1 MKYANA
7 VNVKQYKKLPKSERE
22 DFGFWYRLPK
32 LYEWGGE
39 RFEDYW
45 KQNYPIQF
53 RLREGIE
60 NLLISISVFKDKL
73 IENTWTRI
81 FPKNAW
87 ARKVIPH
94 TYSDKPELIQDFLF
108 ACIIDF
114 VENEPIEYTDWE
126 SSKEHKQTWK
136 TINNL
141 YKFAKYTLPARKKR
155 INELMSESYGEESLT
170 KFAGKPENPT
180 IMELIALEKQ
190 TEKEMQQNLLEIVKI
205 RQFLW
210 T

>member
-7 VNVKQYKKLPKSERE
+7 VNVKEYKELPKSERE

-53 RLREGIE
+53 RIRESIE

-87 ARKVIPH
+87 ARKVVPN
-94 TYSDKPELIQDFLF
+94 TWCDKPELIQDFLF
-108 ACIIDF
+108 ASIIDF
-114 VENEPIEYTDWE
+114 VENEPIDMTDWQSDKKRAE
-126 SSKEHKQTWK
+126 IYRNIE
-136 TINNL
+136 NL
-141 YKFAKYTLPARKKR
+141 YKFAKYTLPARRKR
-155 INELMSESYGEESLT
+155 LDEMMSELYDEESLMEFVD
-170 KFAGKPENPT
+170 KSDNPNYEEMST
-180 IMELIALEKQ
+180 LEKQ
-190 TEKEMQQNLLEIVKI
+190 TETEIQRNLLEIVKI
-205 RQFLW
+205 REYLW

>member
-1 MKYANA
+1 MKSANV
-7 VNVKQYKKLPKSERE
+7 VNVKQYKELPKSERE
-22 DFGFWYRLPK
+22 VFGFWYRLPK

-53 RLREGIE
+53 IIREGIE

-73 IENTWTRI
+73 IENTWTKI

-87 ARKVIPH
+87 ARKIVPH

-108 ACIIDF
+108 ASIIDF
-114 VENEPIEYTDWE
+114 VENEPIDMTDWQSDKKRAE
-126 SSKEHKQTWK
+126 VYRNIE
-136 TINNL
+136 NV
-141 YKFAKYTLPARKKR
+141 YKFAKYTLPARRKR
-155 INELMSESYGEESLT
+155 LDELMTELYDEKSLMEFVDKSDDPRFEEMS
-170 KFAGKPENPT
+170 
-180 IMELIALEKQ
+180 ALEKQ
-190 TEKEMQQNLLEIVKI
+190 TESEIQRNLLEIIKI
-205 RQFLW
+205 RQHLW

>member
-1 MKYANA
+1 MKNVNA
-7 VNVKQYKKLPKSERE
+7 INVKQYKELPKSERE
-22 DFGFWYRLPK
+22 VFGFWYRLPK

-53 RLREGIE
+53 RIRDGVE

-73 IENTWTRI
+73 IENTWTKI

-87 ARKVIPH
+87 ARKIIPH

-108 ACIIDF
+108 ASIIDF
-114 VENEPIEYTDWE
+114 VDNEPTEYTDWE
-126 SSKEHKQTWK
+126 SSNEHKQTWK

-141 YKFAKYTLPARKKR
+141 YKFAKYTLPARR
-155 INELMSESYGEESLT
+155 NRLNEMMSELYDEKSLMEFVDKSDDPRYEEMS
-170 KFAGKPENPT
+170 
-180 IMELIALEKQ
+180 ALEKQ
-190 TEKEMQQNLLEIVKI
+190 TETEIQQNLDRKSVVWERV
-205 RQFLW
+205 
-210 T
+210 

>member
-1 MKYANA
+1 MKSAKA
-7 VNVKQYKKLPKSERE
+7 VNVKEYKKLPKSERE
-22 DFGFWYRLPK
+22 DFGFWYRTPE
-32 LYEWGGE
+32 LYELGGE

-45 KQNYPIQF
+45 KKHYPIQF

-87 ARKVIPH
+87 ARKVVPY

-108 ACIIDF
+108 ASIIDF
-114 VENEPIEYTDWE
+114 VENEPIDMTDWQSDKKRAE
-126 SSKEHKQTWK
+126 IYRSIE
-136 TINNL
+136 NL
-141 YKFAKYTLPARKKR
+141 YKFAKYTLPARRKR
-155 INELMSESYGEESLT
+155 LDELMSELYDEESLM
-170 KFAGKPENPT
+170 KFVDKSDDPKYE
-180 IMELIALEKQ
+180 ELSALEKQ
-190 TEKEMQQNLLEIVKI
+190 NEKEIQQNLLEIVKI
-205 RQFLW
+205 RQHLW

>member
-1 MKYANA
+1 MKTAN
-7 VNVKQYKKLPKSERE
+7 VTNVTQYKELPKSERE
-22 DFGFWYRLPK
+22 AFGFWYRLPK

-45 KQNYPIQF
+45 KSNYPIQF
-53 RLREGIE
+53 RIREGIE
-60 NLLISISVFKDKL
+60 NLLISISVYKDKL

-87 ARKVIPH
+87 ARKIIPH

-114 VENEPIEYTDWE
+114 VENEPTEYTDWE
-126 SSKEHKQTWK
+126 SSKEHKQTWE
-136 TINNL
+136 TINKL
-141 YKFAKYTLPARKKR
+141 YKFAKHTLPARR
-155 INELMSESYGEESLT
+155 NRLNEMLSELYDEKSLMEFVDKSDDSRYEEMS
-170 KFAGKPENPT
+170 
-180 IMELIALEKQ
+180 ALEKQ
-190 TEKEMQQNLLEIVKI
+190 TETEIQQNLLEIVKI
-205 RQFLW
+205 RQYLW

>member
-7 VNVKQYKKLPKSERE
+7 VNVKEYKELPKSQRE

-39 RFEDYW
+39 KFEDYW

-53 RLREGIE
+53 RIREGIE
-60 NLLISISVFKDKL
+60 NLLISISVLKDKL
-73 IENTWTRI
+73 IENTWTKI

-87 ARKVIPH
+87 ARKIIPH

-108 ACIIDF
+108 ASIIDF
-114 VENEPIEYTDWE
+114 VENEPIYMTDWQSDKKRAE
-126 SSKEHKQTWK
+126 IYRNIE
-136 TINNL
+136 NL

-155 INELMSESYGEESLT
+155 INEMLSELYDEESL
-170 KFAGKPENPT
+170 
-180 IMELIALEKQ
+180 MEFVDKSDDLKYEELSTLEKQ
-190 TEKEMQQNLLEIVKI
+190 TESEVQQNLLQIVKI
-205 RQFLW
+205 REYLW

>member
-1 MKYANA
+1 MKTVNA
-7 VNVKQYKKLPKSERE
+7 INVKQYKELPKSERE
-22 DFGFWYRLPK
+22 IFGFWYRLPK

-45 KQNYPIQF
+45 KKHYPIQF
-53 RLREGIE
+53 RIREGVE
-60 NLLISISVFKDKL
+60 NLLISISVLKDKL

-81 FPKNAW
+81 FPKNTW
-87 ARKVIPH
+87 ATKTIPH

-108 ACIIDF
+108 ASIIDF
-114 VENEPIEYTDWE
+114 VDNEPTEYTDWE

-141 YKFAKYTLPARKKR
+141 YKFAKYTLPARRKR
-155 INELMSESYGEESLT
+155 LDELMSELYDEKSLMEFVDKSDDPRYEEMS
-170 KFAGKPENPT
+170 
-180 IMELIALEKQ
+180 ALEKQ
-190 TEKEMQQNLLEIVKI
+190 TETEIQQNLLEIVKI
-205 RQFLW
+205 RQYLW

>member
-1 MKYANA
+1 MKTAN
-7 VNVKQYKKLPKSERE
+7 VTNVTQYKQLPKSKRE
-22 DFGFWYRLPK
+22 AFGFWYRLPK

-45 KQNYPIQF
+45 KKHYPIQF
-53 RLREGIE
+53 RIREGIE
-60 NLLISISVFKDKL
+60 NLLISISVYKDKL

-87 ARKVIPH
+87 ARKIIPH

-114 VENEPIEYTDWE
+114 VDSEPVEYTDWE
-126 SSKEHKQTWK
+126 SSKEHKQTWE
-136 TINNL
+136 TVNEL
-141 YKFAKYTLPARKKR
+141 YKFAKYTLPARRKR
-155 INELMSESYGEESLT
+155 LDELLSELYDEKSLMEFVDKSTDPKYEEMS
-170 KFAGKPENPT
+170 
-180 IMELIALEKQ
+180 ALEKQ
-190 TEKEMQQNLLEIVKI
+190 TDKEIQQNLLQIVKI
-205 RQFLW
+205 REYLW

>member
-7 VNVKQYKKLPKSERE
+7 VNVKQYKELPKSERE

-39 RFEDYW
+39 TFENYW

-73 IENTWTRI
+73 IENTWTKI
-81 FPKNAW
+81 FPKNEW
-87 ARKVIPH
+87 VRKVIPH

-108 ACIIDF
+108 ASIIDF
-114 VENEPIEYTDWE
+114 VENEPIYMTDWQSDKKRAE
-126 SSKEHKQTWK
+126 IWK
-136 TINNL
+136 TIDKS
-141 YKFAKYTLPARKKR
+141 YKFAKYTLPARTKR
-155 INELMSESYGEESLT
+155 INEMLSESYDEESLM
-170 KFAGKPENPT
+170 KFVENPENP
-180 IMELIALEKQ
+180 IIEELSALEKQ
-190 TEKEMQQNLLEIVKI
+190 TETEIQQNLIEIVKI
-205 RQFLW
+205 RQYLW

>member
-1 MKYANA
+1 MKN
-7 VNVKQYKKLPKSERE
+7 VNVSNVKQYKELPKSERE
-22 DFGFWYRLPK
+22 VFGFWYRLPK

-53 RLREGIE
+53 RIRDGIE
-60 NLLISISVFKDKL
+60 NIFITLSVWKDKL
-73 IENTWTRI
+73 IENTWTRT

-87 ARKVIPH
+87 ARKIIPH

-114 VENEPIEYTDWE
+114 VENEPIDMTDWQSYKKRAE
-126 SSKEHKQTWK
+126 IYRNIE
-136 TINNL
+136 NL
-141 YKFAKYTLPARKKR
+141 YKFAKYTLPARRKR
-155 INELMSESYGEESLT
+155 LEELMSELYDEKSLMEFVDKSDDPRYEEMSV
-170 KFAGKPENPT
+170 
-180 IMELIALEKQ
+180 LEKQ
-190 TEKEMQQNLLEIVKI
+190 TETEIQQNLLQIVKI
-205 RQFLW
+205 REYLW

>member
-1 MKYANA
+1 MKTVNA
-7 VNVKQYKKLPKSERE
+7 INVKQYKELPKSERE
-22 DFGFWYRLPK
+22 IFGFWYRLPK

-45 KQNYPIQF
+45 KKHYPIQF
-53 RLREGIE
+53 RIREGIE

-73 IENTWTRI
+73 IDNTWTRI
-81 FPKNAW
+81 FPKNTW
-87 ARKVIPH
+87 ARKIIPH

-114 VENEPIEYTDWE
+114 VDNEPTEYTDWE

-141 YKFAKYTLPARKKR
+141 YKFAKHTLPARRKR
-155 INELMSESYGEESLT
+155 LDEMMSELYDEKSLMEFVDKSDDPRYEEMS
-170 KFAGKPENPT
+170 
-180 IMELIALEKQ
+180 ALEKQ
-190 TEKEMQQNLLEIVKI
+190 TESEIQQNLLEIVKI
-205 RQFLW
+205 RQYLW

>member
-1 MKYANA
+1 MKTANA
-7 VNVKQYKKLPKSERE
+7 TNVTQYKQLPKSERE
-22 DFGFWYRLPK
+22 AFGFWYRLPK

-45 KQNYPIQF
+45 KKHYPIQF
-53 RLREGIE
+53 RIREGIE
-60 NLLISISVFKDKL
+60 NLLISISVYKDKL

-87 ARKVIPH
+87 ARKIIPH

-108 ACIIDF
+108 ASIIDF
-114 VENEPIEYTDWE
+114 VENEPTEYTDWE

-141 YKFAKYTLPARKKR
+141 YKFAKYTLPARR
-155 INELMSESYGEESLT
+155 NRLNEMMSDLYDEKSLMEFVDNSDDPRYEEMS
-170 KFAGKPENPT
+170 
-180 IMELIALEKQ
+180 ALEKQ
-190 TEKEMQQNLLEIVKI
+190 TETEIQQNLLEIVKI
-205 RQFLW
+205 RQYLW